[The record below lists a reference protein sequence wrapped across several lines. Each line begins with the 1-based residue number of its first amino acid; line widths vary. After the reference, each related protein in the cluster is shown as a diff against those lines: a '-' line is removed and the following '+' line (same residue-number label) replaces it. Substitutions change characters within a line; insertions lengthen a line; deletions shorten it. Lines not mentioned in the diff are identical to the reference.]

1 MKTVIC
7 SDLHC
12 GVHKDSDIF
21 LNQAETLFKNIYDTC
36 LRENINN
43 IIIAGDLF
51 HERKSL
57 NVDTICKVTKM
68 INDLSPINVI
78 ILLGNHDTYYKN
90 ILWPYS
96 PYIFNTMP
104 HVKII
109 DKPTIIDN
117 ITFLPW
123 STGHYDMQEYN
134 TPIIIGHFEIDGF
147 PATCTDLFRGGQ
159 FSKDFEKFELVIS
172 GHFHVPSRKD
182 NILYCGSP
190 YHITMGDRGSK
201 CGYYILEN
209 TDIKFIENKYY
220 AKYVRIT
227 SEDNA
232 TKEQIEGNIVEISY
246 VKDYG
251 TLGNIRRMEKIQSMN
266 PLRLSSN
273 FTNISI
279 TENMQA
285 EEDLNIASKS
295 NKDILKEYLNVVHFP
310 ENIKK
315 NTLVGILDKLLDELN
330 VQ

>member
-1 MKTVIC
+1 MKTIVFA
-7 SDLHC
+7 DTHC
-12 GVHKDSDIF
+12 GVHKDSIIF
-21 LNQAETLFKNIYDTC
+21 LNQTEVLFKNIYDKC
-36 LRENINN
+36 IRENINN

-57 NVDTICKVTKM
+57 NVDTICRVTKM
-68 INDLSPINVI
+68 INDLNPINVF

-90 ILWPYS
+90 IIWPYS
-96 PYIFNTMP
+96 PYIFNNMS

-123 STGHYDMQEYN
+123 STNHYNVQEYN
-134 TPIIIGHFEIDGF
+134 TPVIVGHFEIDGF

-159 FSKDFEKFELVIS
+159 CSKEFEKFELVIS
-172 GHFHVPSRKD
+172 GHFHIPCRKG

-190 YHITMGDRGSK
+190 YHITMADRGSI
-201 CGYYILEN
+201 CGYYVLDN
-209 TDIKFIENKYY
+209 TDITFIENKDF
-220 AKYVRIT
+220 AKYIRIT
-227 SEDNA
+227 SEDVV

-246 VKDYG
+246 IKDYG

-279 TENMQA
+279 TQNMQA
-285 EEDLNIASKS
+285 DEDLNIANKS
-295 NKDILKEYLNVVHFP
+295 NKDILKDYLNVAHFP
-310 ENIKK
+310 NHIKK
-315 NTLVGILDKLLDELN
+315 SVLIGVLDKLLGELN